1 MDEEKIA
8 LIGAE
13 SGQKSEEAENKAEER
28 EKNIEKNITDSPEST
43 QAESGA
49 SHEEINN
56 ITADD
61 DGREQ
66 AGILLKRIFISAMC
80 LISLTAAVFCGVYI
94 CGKFDISA
102 ESIAALVIKSVTG
115 HDATVAY
122 NAKSGEIEVTPDTE
136 KALTPPETASESND
150 FASAPELQDEEYTV
164 PYFQLSLTNE
174 TPYEPDMDEIL
185 SAERAIPPADDLY
198 AVYGEGEPLVLI
210 IHTHATESYCDTS
223 DDNYRSLDK
232 SKNVVA
238 IGDIVAK
245 ILNDSGIVT
254 LHSTELYD
262 EPDYNMSYYNASLAI
277 RKYLEE
283 HPSISYIIDIHR
295 DSMLLSDGTYY
306 APTALIENST
316 EAAQMMFVVGTDH
329 GGSGH
334 TGWRDNLSLAARLQC
349 GIKGDYPNLMRDI
362 NLRSASFNE
371 QYTKGSL
378 IIEIGSCASEFKEAS
393 LSAEIFARQLAREVI
408 G

>member
-8 LIGAE
+8 LLGNESGRESGEGIKTAENDTNGIAENDAHAE
-13 SGQKSEEAENKAEER
+13 SDAAF
-28 EKNIEKNITDSPEST
+28 EKY
-43 QAESGA
+43 
-49 SHEEINN
+49 EEIKNLEFSK
-56 ITADD
+56 DE

-80 LISLTAAVFCGVYI
+80 LISLTAAVFCGVYV
-94 CGKFDISA
+94 CGRFDISA
-102 ESIAALVIKSVTG
+102 ESLTRLIIKSVTG
-115 HDATVAY
+115 HDSAVTARP
-122 NAKSGEIEVTPDTE
+122 KSSDSKIARESE
-136 KALTPPETASESND
+136 KEETAPTTTIESEV
-150 FASAPELQDEEYTV
+150 EEYKV
-164 PYFQLSLTNE
+164 PYFKLALTNE

-185 SAERAIPPADDLY
+185 SSERAIPPAGELY
-198 AVYGEGEPLVLI
+198 SLYGEGEPLVLI
-210 IHTHATESYCDTS
+210 LHTHATESYSDTA
-223 DDNYRSLDK
+223 DNGYRSADK

-238 IGDIVAK
+238 IGEKVAK

-262 EPDYNMSYYNASLAI
+262 EPDFNMSYYNASLAI
-277 RKYLEE
+277 RKYLDE

-306 APTALIENST
+306 APTALIESSV

-334 TGWRDNLSLAARLQC
+334 SGWRDNLSLAARLQC
-349 GIKGDYPNLMRDI
+349 GITGDYPSLMRDI

-378 IIEIGSCASEFKEAS
+378 LIEIGSCASDFDEAS
-393 LSAEIFARQLAREVI
+393 LSAEIFARQLAREII